1 MDPMDL
7 AAAFADLP
15 SYAMSRL
22 FWVALA
28 AAFVV
33 TVFWIFTDK

>member
-1 MDPMDL
+1 MDL

-22 FWVALA
+22 FWVALFG
-28 AAFVV
+28 AFAV
-33 TVFWIFTDK
+33 TVFWIITDR